1 MAEIHLGNIRGLG
14 LQGQAGRTFYI
25 LLRGEV
31 AVLESTFTAEGGE
44 VSRREVNRLRAGAW
58 CAPPRQRTTQRN
70 ATAAA

>member
-1 MAEIHLGNIRGLG
+1 VTEIHLRFPSVIG
-14 LQGQAGRTFYI
+14 QGQAGRTFYI

-58 CAPPRQRTTQRN
+58 
-70 ATAAA
+70 